1 LVMGTSC
8 TDVCDLMIDI
18 VCKDCSARE
27 TCVDADEDVSGSTD
41 FHDQLLGC
49 ISEHVKVRAWLAW
62 LESDI
67 IATFNNLE
75 EQGVLEDKIPEGFDI
90 KEHVKDII
98 AELPI
103 DSMTTSINERL
114 WDEVQIYM
122 ETFLEEDEVYMET
135 FLEEDEV
142 K

>member
-1 LVMGTSC
+1 MVLSSS
-8 TDVCDLMIDI
+8 DVCDLMIEL
-18 VCKDCSARE
+18 VCKECSDRACADDDFEEIWSHGKLMDCIR
-27 TCVDADEDVSGSTD
+27 
-41 FHDQLLGC
+41 Q
-49 ISEHVKVRAWLAW
+49 HVKVRAWLAW

-122 ETFLEEDEVYMET
+122 ETFLEEDEA
-135 FLEEDEV
+135 